1 MFLKVMERIISNAL
15 VPFATSANII
25 PISQHGFL
33 LGRSTVENLFL
44 SLNYQTSN
52 LNFNIPMDIV
62 YIDFSKAFDP
72 APRRNLLLKLEHYG
86 ITGLLLNWIT
96 AYHWP
101 NVFSQS
107 RDDFLYSVKCILRST
122 PRTHTWAHSFTVT
135 IFLITFQPIS

>member
-96 AYHWP
+96 AYLTGRTFSVRVETTFSTQL
-101 NVFSQS
+101 NVFSGVPQGP
-107 RDDFLYSVKCILRST
+107 ILG
-122 PRTHTWAHSFTVT
+122 
-135 IFLITFQPIS
+135 PIHLQLRFF